1 MSDESQG
8 TSVQEGLSEAA
19 DAAQEAVESNEEG
32 SQEGQEQEASGEES
46 NLESKLADPKASKA
60 TKEAVKKQL
69 RKLKLKIDGQEED
82 MEYDPDD
89 EDYMTKQFQLAK
101 VAQKRMQ
108 EKSSIEKEVIKFIED
123 LKRNPKKALSDPAIG
138 LDLKQLATQI
148 IEEEIE
154 NSKKSPAQLEKE
166 KLEAELRSIKEER
179 EKEKE
184 DAKAREFER
193 IKEQAYDQYDQAM
206 SAALEKSDLPK
217 SPYVIK
223 KMADYMLLGLQNGKD
238 VKPEDVLPLVR
249 EEIQDDLKQM
259 FAVMPDEVVEKLI
272 GKDKLNSLRKRNIQ
286 KAKSVSPALK
296 ANTKIADTGKS
307 KAPAKDDGEK
317 QTFKDFFKM

>member
-1 MSDESQG
+1 MSDEQG
-8 TSVQEGLSEAA
+8 TSVSEGLSEAA
-19 DAAQEAVESNEEG
+19 DSAEQAVESN
-32 SQEGQEQEASGEES
+32 SQESSESQVAEQAQET
-46 NLESKLADPKASKA
+46 LANPNAPKAAKVA
-60 TKEAVKKQL
+60 AQKQL
-69 RKLKLKIDGQEED
+69 KKLKLKVDGQEED
-82 MEYDPDD
+82 LEYDPND
-89 EDYMTKQFQLAK
+89 EEYMTKQFQLAK

-108 EKSSIEKEVIKFIED
+108 EKSSIEKEVLKFIED
-123 LKRNPKKALSDPAIG
+123 LRKNPKKALSDPAIG

-166 KLEAELRSIKEER
+166 KLEEELRMIKEER

-184 DAKAREFER
+184 ASKAAEFER
-193 IKEQAYDQYDQAM
+193 IKEQAYEQYDQAM

-249 EEIQDDLKQM
+249 EEIQEDLKQM

-272 GKDKLNSLRKRNIQ
+272 GKEKLNSLRKRNIQ

-296 ANTKIADTGKS
+296 AGTKLADTGKAS
-307 KAPAKDDGEK
+307 AKDKEEAK
-317 QTFKDFFKM
+317 TQTFKDFFKM